1 MGVPEY
7 TLPVLSFIR
16 ASSQARTQEMGPV
29 LVHCSAGVGRTGT
42 YIVID
47 SMLQQ
52 IHDQGTVN
60 VLGFLKHVRT
70 QRNFL
75 VQTEE
80 QYVFI
85 HDTLVEAILSRGTL
99 VTSDLLHT
107 YVSDLLTPG
116 ASGRTR
122 MDKQFK
128 LISQRQAKHADYS
141 TALRDGNAERNR
153 ARALMP
159 VERSRVCLTA
169 SETNSTGY
177 INASYVMG
185 HHQSKE
191 FIVSQT
197 PLSSTVADFW
207 RMIWEHST
215 HTVVRLPDAHS
226 Q

>member
-1 MGVPEY
+1 M
-7 TLPVLSFIR
+7 LSIDVSECWL
-16 ASSQARTQEMGPV
+16 AMGPV

-52 IHDQGTVN
+52 IQDQGTVN

-85 HDTLVEAILSRGTL
+85 HDALVEAVLSRDTL
-99 VTSDLLHT
+99 VTSDVLHT

-116 ASGRTR
+116 ATGRTR

-128 LISQRQAKHADYS
+128 
-141 TALRDGNAERNR
+141 
-153 ARALMP
+153 
-159 VERSRVCLTA
+159 V
-169 SETNSTGY
+169 
-177 INASYVMG
+177 
-185 HHQSKE
+185 
-191 FIVSQT
+191 
-197 PLSSTVADFW
+197 
-207 RMIWEHST
+207 
-215 HTVVRLPDAHS
+215 
-226 Q
+226 